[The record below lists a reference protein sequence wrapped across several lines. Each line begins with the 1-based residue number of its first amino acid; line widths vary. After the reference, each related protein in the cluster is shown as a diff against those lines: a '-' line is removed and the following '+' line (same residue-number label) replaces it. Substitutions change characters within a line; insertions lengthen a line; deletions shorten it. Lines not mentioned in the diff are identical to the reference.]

1 MQKNKK
7 HISPVYYLLRGLAR
21 TCFKLFRKTSIEGLE
36 NIPPYGPLI
45 AVSNHVS
52 YNDPPY
58 IAAIFPRPVFFL
70 GKKELFKNK
79 ILGSI
84 MRNVNVI
91 SLDRSGVGLSGLK
104 SAMELLNEDQ
114 VVVIFPEGTTS
125 DTGGLIKGR
134 SGVSYLAIKSECPI
148 LPISITGTNHFPAW
162 RLWMPLKKVHV
173 NIGAA
178 FTPPIVH
185 GNISN
190 DVLNSITDT
199 IMVRIAYLLPPELR
213 GVYGN

>member
-1 MQKNKK
+1 
-7 HISPVYYLLRGLAR
+7 
-21 TCFKLFRKTSIEGLE
+21 
-36 NIPPYGPLI
+36 
-45 AVSNHVS
+45 
-52 YNDPPY
+52 
-58 IAAIFPRPVFFL
+58 
-70 GKKELFKNK
+70 
-79 ILGSI
+79 

-173 NIGAA
+173 NIGA
-178 FTPPIVH
+178 
-185 GNISN
+185 
-190 DVLNSITDT
+190 VLLRLYTMNEGGLKKWFS
-199 IMVRIAYLLPPELR
+199 ELFSYR
-213 GVYGN
+213 GRYKSFRKSS